1 MHMILSVNQY
11 NQYNKRKYCAREPK
25 NSKTISNK
33 LKRKL
38 KMQEMNELNAARAE
52 HIAEKMTNQQFSDKF
67 TVDSVFITDQLL
79 TKINTQ
85 INTSH
90 K

>member
-1 MHMILSVNQY
+1 MVILVNQY
-11 NQYNKRKYCAREPK
+11 NQYNKRNYCAREPK

-38 KMQEMNELNAARAE
+38 KMQEMNELNAAKPK
-52 HIAEKMTNQQFSDKF
+52 HMAEKMTNQQF

-79 TKINTQ
+79 TQINTQ

>member
-1 MHMILSVNQY
+1 
-11 NQYNKRKYCAREPK
+11 
-25 NSKTISNK
+25 
-33 LKRKL
+33 
-38 KMQEMNELNAARAE
+38 MQEMNELNAAKPK
-52 HIAEKMTNQQFSDKF
+52 HMAEKMTNQQF

-79 TKINTQ
+79 TQINTQ

>member
-1 MHMILSVNQY
+1 MHMIISVNQY
-11 NQYNKRKYCAREPK
+11 NHYNKKKYCAREPK

-33 LKRKL
+33 LKKRVA
-38 KMQEMNELNAARAE
+38 MQEMNELNVAKAE
-52 HIAEKMTNQQFSDKF
+52 CMAEKMTKQQLI
-67 TVDSVFITDQLL
+67 VDSVFITDQLL
-79 TKINTQ
+79 KKINTQ

>member
-1 MHMILSVNQY
+1 MHMIISVNQY

-52 HIAEKMTNQQFSDKF
+52 HIAEKMTNQQF
-67 TVDSVFITDQLL
+67 TVDSAFITDELL
-79 TKINTQ
+79 TKINTL

>member
-1 MHMILSVNQY
+1 MVILVNQY
-11 NQYNKRKYCAREPK
+11 NQCNKKKYCAREPK

-38 KMQEMNELNAARAE
+38 KMQEMNELNAAKPK
-52 HIAEKMTNQQFSDKF
+52 HKLHMAEKMTNQQF

-79 TKINTQ
+79 TQFNTQ